1 MKKLSKVNKTLK
13 VVSVNCNGVSSKL
26 NALEFILSNVKPSI
40 FMLQETKMR
49 RQNGIKCPSSIN
61 YTIWEL
67 IRKTGGGGGLAV
79 GIHND
84 LQPAFISE
92 GDDETEVIVCQIKVK
107 DMDLT

>member
-1 MKKLSKVNKTLK
+1 
-13 VVSVNCNGVSSKL
+13 
-26 NALEFILSNVKPSI
+26 
-40 FMLQETKMR
+40 MLQETKMR

-84 LQPAFISE
+84 LQPSFISE

-107 DMDLT
+107 DMQIRIVNGYGPQECDSIERKCLFWARLSHEVLEAEVLELQS